1 MADGEQSKATAPAL
15 NASSA
20 VEVSNFIMRRMD
32 EKIVLHC
39 IVFWAG
45 QTYLYITMRC
55 TECSANAL
63 HCRDTQMND

>member
-45 QTYLYITMRC
+45 QTYLYNYAVHGMFGQCATLPGYPD
-55 TECSANAL
+55 E
-63 HCRDTQMND
+63 